1 MHFLHYEKQQD
12 YVLVNHYQRTRFH
25 LYNVFK
31 VPSIQLPQLFHYRVK
46 INCNLKKKVNKI
58 KKKK

>member
-31 VPSIQLPQLFHYRVK
+31 VPSIQLLQLFHYRVK
-46 INCNLKKKVNKI
+46 INCNLKKK
-58 KKKK
+58 